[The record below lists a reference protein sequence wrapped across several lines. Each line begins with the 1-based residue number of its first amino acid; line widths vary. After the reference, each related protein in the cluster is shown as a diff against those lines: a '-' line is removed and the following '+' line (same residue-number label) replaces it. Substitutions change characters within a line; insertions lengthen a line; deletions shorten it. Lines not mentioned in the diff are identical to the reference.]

1 MDLTMGNKMGG
12 RTLVATLCAAVAA
25 IAATESELARPDAE
39 GRREAMLRKTGGFV
53 SQPEQGPWM
62 LVIDLQSRIPEADV
76 AKEIN
81 HLRLVF
87 KGPFR
92 EVSARGDGG
101 SLAAAAAAAM
111 DGLSKGAGVVVVL
124 ADEAGYPSV
133 TVAPSSQY
141 GILNV
146 AALDTGDSALLRER
160 FHKELLRC
168 AAYTFGIGNTSGGM
182 CVMKPIRNMD
192 ELDALEGRNIGPEA
206 LVQILRIAKERGMRP
221 QRRVTYLKAVQDG
234 WAPTPTNNYQRAIWN
249 EIHSATNIADK
260 AGNEDVAPPTNAP
273 IR

>member
-1 MDLTMGNKMGG
+1 MRMSGIAGKM
-12 RTLVATLCAAVAA
+12 TLVAAFCAAFAA
-25 IAATESELARPDAE
+25 MALAGNEPARQDAG
-39 GRREAMLRKTGGFV
+39 GRREEMLRKTGGFV
-53 SQPEQGPWM
+53 LQPEQGPWM
-62 LVIDLQSRIPEADV
+62 LVIDRQSRIPEADV
-76 AKEIN
+76 AKEVG

-92 EVSARGDGG
+92 EASERGEGG
-101 SLAAAAAAAM
+101 SMAAAAAAM

-146 AALDTGDSALLRER
+146 AALDTDDAALLRER

-168 AAYTFGIGNTSGGM
+168 AAYTFGLGNTSGGM
-182 CVMKPIRNMD
+182 CVMKPIRDM
-192 ELDALEGRNIGPEA
+192 EGLDALEGRNIGPEA
-206 LVQILRIAKERGMRP
+206 LVQILRIAEERGRRP

-234 WAPTPTNNYQRAIWN
+234 WAPAPTNDYQRAIWDKF
-249 EIHSATNIADK
+249 HSATNIADK